1 MAKKK
6 QQDDRRTSLGASAG
20 HADALRHAAVDL
32 EGYTTKGVL
41 DAIIEGNEDVWK
53 AVVAEYKR
61 RKRSRRR

>member
-6 QQDDRRTSLGASAG
+6 QEGRTSLGASPE

-32 EGYTTKGVL
+32 KGMTTKGVL
-41 DAIIEGNEDVWK
+41 DAIIEGNEGVWR

-61 RKRSRRR
+61 QKRSRRRK